1 MNKKKIILSILILL
15 MFIGLI
21 IVVIKKN
28 SEMLIQG
35 EVDTKTVDLSSKI
48 AGRVKHIDVQKGD
61 IVKKGQVLITLDTP
75 DIAAKYDQSDAA
87 VSLAKA
93 KQLEVDNGARIEQ
106 KEMALSALNQA
117 KATLELSE
125 KTYNRLRRLNAQ
137 GVVATQKLDEASAQY
152 KNAQKAVSIANENWQ
167 MYKTGS
173 RYEDKLLASADVQR
187 ARSAQR
193 EAKSYLDENII
204 KSPISGQVTEISV
217 EEGELVGAGY
227 TIITVVSL
235 DDNWVVFNLREDLL
249 SKIRTGSVFDVKI
262 PAIGKKPID
271 VRVNYISAMGN
282 FATWRAT
289 RVRGDFDLKTFE
301 VHAKPVEKI
310 DGLRAGMTAIVDWNK
325 VGSKKVLNHQK
336 HS

>member
-249 SKIRTGSVFDVKI
+249 SKIRTGSVFDVQI